1 MKKILICDDESTVI
15 ESISHILKKNFSEQ
29 MNIDE
34 AYDGEE
40 ALQKLMFEN
49 YHVVFIDIQMP
60 DMSGIEVMEE
70 IRKVKKD
77 PFPLFI
83 IISAHDKFEYA
94 RKSVEL
100 GAFSYILKPYLV
112 SDIVNITKKA
122 FEEIDNILSKQKEE
136 MERKRKI
143 KAMQS
148 LIENGFLF
156 FILNNKLF
164 SDFNL
169 RQLEQFLDIQNIQ
182 YGIVAI
188 LKVEQENSL
197 NNIDILSELKT
208 EIKSAFSNK
217 CIVSFLSPSS
227 LLCIFSAESETYKEV
242 LKDKLKKIIKSKTDS
257 EIQIGLSNLCNL
269 YDDFEEAFLESYSNI
284 IHEDNEETTDLYVEL
299 EIMEKRLLNSLLKT
313 TNIIQKQQQISELVK
328 KYTLAYGINQ
338 ARFKII
344 LFVIQLLIEI
354 NIKENAK
361 VIYSME
367 KFLKDVI
374 SIDNEVE
381 IIQKTF
387 EIIQIITSE
396 AAIQKKTYNSSSIVS
411 QALEYI
417 KNNFKRNISLE
428 EMSQVLNISPYY
440 FSKIFKKSV
449 GINFK
454 EYLIKLK
461 IEHAQKLL
469 TETNMP
475 IKEIAYEI
483 GFDDPNYFIK
493 AFKKY
498 TGLTPASVRNNRNK

>member
-1 MKKILICDDESTVI
+1 MKKILICDDESIVI
-15 ESISHILKKNFSEQ
+15 ESISHILRKNFSEQ
-29 MNIDE
+29 MTIDE

-49 YHVVFIDIQMP
+49 YHIVFIDIQMP

-70 IRKVKKD
+70 IRKTKKE

-136 MERKRKI
+136 MEKKRKI

-148 LIENGFLF
+148 LIENGLLF

-164 SDFNL
+164 SDLNL
-169 RQLEQFLDIQNIQ
+169 RQIEQFLEIQSLQ
-182 YGIVAI
+182 YGIIAI
-188 LKVEQENSL
+188 VRLEQENTL
-197 NNIDILSELKT
+197 NNIDILNDLKT

-217 CIVSFLSPSS
+217 CVVSFLSPSS
-227 LLCIFSAESETYKEV
+227 LLCIFSAENETYKDV
-242 LKDKLKKIIKSKTDS
+242 LKDKLQKIIKAKTDA
-257 EIQIGLSNLCNL
+257 EIQIGLSSLCNL
-269 YDDFEEAFLESYSNI
+269 YDDFEEAFYESYSNI
-284 IHEDNEETTDLYVEL
+284 ISDDNQDVTDLYVEI

-313 TNIIQKQQQISELVK
+313 TNIIQKQQQISELIK
-328 KYTLAYGINQ
+328 KYITAYGINQ
-338 ARFKII
+338 ARYKVI

-354 NIKENAK
+354 NIKESAK
-361 VIYSME
+361 AIHVME
-367 KFLKDVI
+367 KFLKDI
-374 SIDNEVE
+374 ITIDNENE
-381 IIQKTF
+381 LTQKSS
-387 EIIQIITSE
+387 EIIQIIISE
-396 AAIQKKTYNSSSIVS
+396 AAIQKKTYSSSNIVS
-411 QALEYI
+411 QAIEYI

-454 EYLIKLK
+454 EYLIKMK

-469 TETNMP
+469 IETNMP
-475 IKEIAYEI
+475 IKEIAYEV

-498 TGLTPASVRNNRNK
+498 TGSTPASVRNRNK